1 MPHFDIA
8 ELSRDHLCEVAEL
21 ERACFSEPWS
31 QTSLEMLV
39 RDGAFGVVA
48 ICDMKVAAYGG
59 MTVVLD
65 EGNITNIA
73 VDPAYR
79 HMGMGR
85 AVLREL
91 LSRAGKMGVTSVF
104 LEVRESNFAAQSLY
118 IGEGFEVSGTRK
130 GFYRAPLENAVLMVK
145 RL

>member
-1 MPHFDIA
+1 MPSFEIA
-8 ELSRDHLCEVAEL
+8 PLEREHLCKVAEL

-39 RDGAFGVVA
+39 CDGAIGVVA
-48 ICDMKVAAYGG
+48 ICDTNVAAYGG

-73 VDPAYR
+73 VDPDYR

-85 AVLREL
+85 AVVRGLLDRARE
-91 LSRAGKMGVTSVF
+91 MGVTSVF
-104 LEVRESNFAAQSLY
+104 LEVRESNLIARSLY
-118 IGEGFEVSGTRK
+118 LGEGFEVIGIRK
-130 GFYRAPLENAVLMVK
+130 GFYRAPLEDAVMMVK